1 MKMTRTFIKFVL
13 WLRCVWLVSVYLPTA
28 ATGVLSHCAEG
39 QMSQNASQRD
49 RLVTPVDLQPHGA
62 LSADKIQHIRRLL
75 VPNTIWRAPMEV
87 KDTFSLR
94 MLSHFEAKYLQWA
107 HDENTWQSKKKS
119 NCLWKFHYY
128 KAIKVAYRVVD
139 PCMFED
145 KYGCKNTLSW
155 LNTYQNHLIITSF
168 NSIGLADHIFMMRKI
183 SSECAYTVKFITH
196 LKYSTAAEVS
206 QCSPAR
212 LERNNITVTQFWFTL
227 QKQVEK

>member
-107 HDENTWQSKKKS
+107 HDENTWQSKKKVIVCENFTIIKLS
-119 NCLWKFHYY
+119 KLPIGWSTPACLRTNMDAKTPCLDWTL
-128 KAIKVAYRVVD
+128 IKTIWSSRLLIRLD
-139 PCMFED
+139 LLITFLWWER
-145 KYGCKNTLSW
+145 
-155 LNTYQNHLIITSF
+155 YQ
-168 NSIGLADHIFMMRKI
+168 
-183 SSECAYTVKFITH
+183 
-196 LKYSTAAEVS
+196 VS
-206 QCSPAR
+206 VLTPWN
-212 LERNNITVTQFWFTL
+212 L
-227 QKQVEK
+227 